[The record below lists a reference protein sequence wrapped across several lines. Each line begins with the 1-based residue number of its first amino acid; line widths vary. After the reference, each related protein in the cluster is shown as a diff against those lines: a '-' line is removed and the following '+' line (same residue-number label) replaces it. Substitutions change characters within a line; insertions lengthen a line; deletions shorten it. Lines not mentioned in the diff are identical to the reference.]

1 MLAMQQLVSRRNN
14 WCWEADVSVR
24 HTGAPVFEIEGDP
37 GSIRGR
43 IAVMRDRASDCE
55 SIAWSLQEISV
66 SGWSGRAADRF
77 HEHFKLQPEKWWCA
91 SATFGR
97 AADAWENYASA
108 LEQAQ
113 ARAAEAKISYE
124 AGVASVEAALAEQ
137 QWAAAH
143 PKQDMFGVPVFDMS
157 YHPERDTR
165 PGEAMKAQAVVDF
178 EAAVSDTDAAGE
190 TLAQTLYEQANRS
203 PDPSWAPVHFAKRT
217 VAGIFDGVW
226 GLLSLQY
233 GMALE
238 GMWDYGRY
246 MLGWIT
252 WDELQAKQKQN
263 KISPEDLFA
272 LRDAIMADPAGFAK
286 KMGLALINAEG
297 WKDDPGAA
305 LGELVPAAV
314 LAALTAG
321 GGNAARAAAVL
332 ESLPLIGEGMML
344 RDMGMGLG
352 TLALK
357 GAGRLGIGADGAV
370 GRLSSHLD
378 DYLRTHGMEDLA
390 DEWKE
395 KRLRVLP
402 RSADD
407 LMERIPLTDKQTG
420 GGEPPTEGLVD
431 GVKGGDLAKQREVV
445 LGVKPDGSSYTYDEW
460 KAENG
465 EFAVNKHGEKEWV
478 DHWPPNDGYEGEPI
492 VYSSV
497 AEYVEDFGKDVDRIG
512 HPDGSYLGAIEDGV
526 PASFEERSLRP
537 TSVNDY
543 YYQYEFTEVPLPEGW
558 TIKSGKAAA
567 WNQQPGGATQL
578 QVMKN
583 DGKPASVQE
592 LLTNGILKGKDKPV
606 GIHG

>member
-1 MLAMQQLVSRRNN
+1 VTHQ
-14 WCWEADVSVR
+14 
-24 HTGAPVFEIEGDP
+24 GAPTFEIKGDP
-37 GSIRGR
+37 AAIRGR
-43 IAVMRDRASDCE
+43 IAVMRDRASDFE
-55 SIAWSLQEISV
+55 RIAWSLQEISV
-66 SGWSGRAADRF
+66 SGWSGRAAERF

-97 AADAWENYASA
+97 AADAWEVYASA

-113 ARAAEAKISYE
+113 TRAAEAKVAYE
-124 AGVASVEAALAEQ
+124 EGIAAVEAALAERK
-137 QWAAAH
+137 WAAEH
-143 PKQDMFGVPVFDMS
+143 PQTDIFGLPVVDFS
-157 YHPERDTR
+157 YHPEWDTR
-165 PGEAMKAQAVVDF
+165 PGEAKKAQAVADF

-190 TLAQTLYEQANRS
+190 TLAQTLHEQANRS
-203 PDPSWAPVHFAKRT
+203 PDPSWAPVHFMKRA
-217 VAGIFDGVW
+217 VAGIFDAVW
-226 GLLSLQY
+226 GLLSMQY

-252 WDELQAKQKQN
+252 WDELKAKEATL
-263 KISPEDLFA
+263 PHEDMLA
-272 LRDAIMADPAGFAK
+272 LRDAILADPAGFAK
-286 KMGLALINAEG
+286 KMALVLLNVEG

-321 GGNAARAAAVL
+321 GGNAARATAVL
-332 ESLPLIGEGMML
+332 ESLPIIGEGMML

-352 TLALK
+352 AVALK
-357 GAGRLGIGADGAV
+357 GAGRLGIGADGVV

-390 DEWKE
+390 NEWTD

-407 LMERIPLTDKQTG
+407 LMERIPLLPKQAG
-420 GGEPPTEGLVD
+420 GTAPPTEGLVD
-431 GVKGGDLAKQREVV
+431 GVKGGDLANQRELV
-445 LGVKPDGSSYTYDEW
+445 LGVKPDGSSYTYEEW

-465 EFAVNKHGEKEWV
+465 HFEVNEEGEEEWV
-478 DHWPPNDGYEGEPI
+478 DHWPPNDGYDGEPK

-497 AEYVEDFGKDVDRIG
+497 AEYVNDFGTDVDRIG
-512 HPDGSYLGAIEDGV
+512 HPGGSYLGVIEDGV

-543 YYQYEFTEVPLPEGW
+543 YYQYEFTEDPLPEGW

-578 QVMKN
+578 QVMKSN
-583 DGKPASVQE
+583 GEPASVQD
-592 LLTNGILKGKDKPV
+592 LLANGILKGKDEPV

>member
-1 MLAMQQLVSRRNN
+1 M
-14 WCWEADVSVR
+14 SVR

-43 IAVMRDRASDCE
+43 VAVMRDRASDCE

-97 AADAWENYASA
+97 AADAWENYAST

-113 ARAAEAKISYE
+113 ARAAQAKISYE
-124 AGVASVEAALAEQ
+124 AGVASVDAALAEQ

-143 PKQDMFGVPVFDMS
+143 PKVDIFGMPVFDMS

-165 PGEAMKAQAVVDF
+165 PGEAMKTQAIADF

-190 TLAQTLYEQANRS
+190 ELAQMLYEQANRS

-217 VAGIFDGVW
+217 IAGIFDGVW
-226 GLLSLQY
+226 GLLSMQY

-252 WDELQAKQKQN
+252 WDELQAKHKQKT
-263 KISPEDLFA
+263 ISAEDLFA

-286 KMGLALINAEG
+286 KMWDAFINAEG

-321 GGNAARAAAVL
+321 GGNAARAAAAL

-357 GAGRLGIGADGAV
+357 GAGRLGLGADGVV
-370 GRLSSHLD
+370 GRLSSRLD
-378 DYLRTHGMEDLA
+378 DYLRSHGMEDLA
-390 DEWKE
+390 NEWKE

-407 LMERIPLTDKQTG
+407 LMERIPLTDKQAG

-478 DHWPPNDGYEGEPI
+478 DHWPPNDGYEGEPT

-512 HPDGSYLGAIEDGV
+512 HPSGSYLGSIEDGV

-543 YYQYEFTEVPLPEGW
+543 YYQYEFTEAPLPEGW

-567 WNQQPGGATQL
+567 WNQQPGGAAQL
-578 QVMKN
+578 QVMKS
-583 DGKPASVQE
+583 DGEPASVQE
-592 LLTNGILKGKDKPV
+592 LLANGILKGKDKPV

>member
-1 MLAMQQLVSRRNN
+1 M
-14 WCWEADVSVR
+14 SVT
-24 HTGAPVFEIEGDP
+24 HKGAPTFEIKGDP
-37 GSIRGR
+37 AAIRGR
-43 IAVMRDRASDCE
+43 IAVMRDRASDFE
-55 SIAWSLQEISV
+55 RIAWSLQEISV

-97 AADAWENYASA
+97 AADAWEVYAST

-143 PKQDMFGVPVFDMS
+143 PKQDMFGMPVFDMS

-165 PGEAMKAQAVVDF
+165 PGEAMKAQAIADF
-178 EAAVSDTDAAGE
+178 NAAVGDTDAAGE
-190 TLAQTLYEQANRS
+190 ALAQTLHEQASRS
-203 PDPSWAPVHFAKRT
+203 PDPSWAPVHFAKRA
-217 VAGIFDGVW
+217 VAGVFDGVW

-233 GMALE
+233 GMALQ

-252 WDELQAKQKQN
+252 WDELKAKHKQN
-263 KISPEDLFA
+263 TISAEDLFA

-286 KMGLALINAEG
+286 KMWDALINAEG

-321 GGNAARAAAVL
+321 GGNAARASAVL
-332 ESLPLIGEGMML
+332 ESLPIIGEGAML

-378 DYLRTHGMEDLA
+378 DYLRAHGMEDLA
-390 DEWKE
+390 NEWKE

-402 RSADD
+402 RSAED
-407 LMERIPLTDKQTG
+407 LASRVPLNSYQSDGK
-420 GGEPPTEGLVD
+420 PPPPEGLVD
-431 GVKGGDLAKQREVV
+431 DVMGSDMARRRELV
-445 LGVKPDGSSYTYDEW
+445 LGVNPDGSSRTYAEW
-460 KAENG
+460 EEAHSHIKVMPDG
-465 EFAVNKHGEKEWV
+465 TKERII
-478 DHWPPNDGYEGEPI
+478 DWPPNGGYDGEPTE
-492 VYSSV
+492 YSSV
-497 AEYVEDFGKDVDRIG
+497 EEYIRDFGGDVDRIG
-512 HPDGSYLGAIEDGV
+512 HPDGSYLGAIEDGH

-537 TSVNDY
+537 DSVNDH
-543 YYQYEFTEVPLPEGW
+543 YYQYEFTENPLPEGW
-558 TIKSGKAAA
+558 TIKSGKVAP
-567 WNQQPGGATQL
+567 WGQQPGGATQL
-578 QVMKN
+578 QIV
-583 DGKPASVQE
+583 DQ
-592 LLTNGILKGKDKPV
+592 NGEAVPVSRLIKDHILKGKERPV
-606 GIHG
+606 GVSR

>member
-1 MLAMQQLVSRRNN
+1 MQQLVSRRNN

-43 IAVMRDRASDCE
+43 VAVMRDRASDCE

-77 HEHFKLQPEKWWCA
+77 QEHFKLQPDKWWCA

-97 AADAWENYASA
+97 AADAWENYAST

-113 ARAAEAKISYE
+113 ARAAQAKISYE
-124 AGVASVEAALAEQ
+124 AGVASVDAALAEQ

-143 PKQDMFGVPVFDMS
+143 PKQDMFGMPVFDMS

-165 PGEAMKAQAVVDF
+165 PGEAMKAQAITDF
-178 EAAVSDTDAAGE
+178 EAAVSDTDVAGE
-190 TLAQTLYEQANRS
+190 ELAQILNEQANRS

-252 WDELQAKQKQN
+252 WDELQAMHKQKT
-263 KISPEDLFA
+263 ISLEDLFA

-286 KMGLALINAEG
+286 KMWDALINAEG

-332 ESLPLIGEGMML
+332 ESLPVIGEGMML

-357 GAGRLGIGADGAV
+357 GAGRLGLGADGVV
-370 GRLSSHLD
+370 GRLSSRLD
-378 DYLRTHGMEDLA
+378 DYLRSHGMEDLA
-390 DEWKE
+390 NEWKE

-407 LMERIPLTDKQTG
+407 LMERIPLTDKQAG

-478 DHWPPNDGYEGEPI
+478 DHWPPNDGYEGEPT

-512 HPDGSYLGAIEDGV
+512 HPSGSYLGSIEDGV

-543 YYQYEFTEVPLPEGW
+543 YYQYEFTEAPLPEGW

-567 WNQQPGGATQL
+567 WNQQPGGAAQL
-578 QVMKN
+578 QVMKS
-583 DGKPASVQE
+583 DGEPASVQE
-592 LLTNGILKGKDKPV
+592 LLANGILKGKDKPV

>member
-1 MLAMQQLVSRRNN
+1 M
-14 WCWEADVSVR
+14 SVR
-24 HTGAPVFEIEGDP
+24 HTGAPVFDIEGDP

-43 IAVMRDRASDCE
+43 VAVMRDRASDCE

-77 HEHFKLQPEKWWCA
+77 HEHFKLQPDKWWCA

-97 AADAWENYASA
+97 AADAWEVYASA

-137 QWAAAH
+137 QWASAH
-143 PKQDMFGVPVFDMS
+143 PKVGIFGMPVYDLS

-165 PGEAMKAQAVVDF
+165 PGEAIKTQAIADF
-178 EAAVSDTDAAGE
+178 EAAVSDADAAGE
-190 TLAQTLYEQANRS
+190 ELANTLYEQANRS

-217 VAGIFDGVW
+217 IAGIFDGVW
-226 GLLSLQY
+226 SLLSMQY

-252 WDELQAKQKQN
+252 WDELQAKHKQKT
-263 KISPEDLFA
+263 ISLEDLFA

-286 KMGLALINAEG
+286 KMWDALINVDG

-332 ESLPLIGEGMML
+332 ESLPVIGEGMML
-344 RDMGMGLG
+344 RDMGVNLG

-357 GAGRLGIGADGAV
+357 GAAYMEFGAGGV
-370 GRLSSHLD
+370 TGRLSSHLD

-390 DEWKE
+390 DYWKA
-395 KRLRVLP
+395 KRAFHLRSVP
-402 RSADD
+402 DSAED
-407 LMERIPLTDKQTG
+407 LASRVPLTNYQTG
-420 GGEPPTEGLVD
+420 GEAPPTEGLVD
-431 GVKGGDLAKQREVV
+431 GYKGANLAKQRELI
-445 LGVKPDGSSYTYDEW
+445 LGERPDGTSYTY
-460 KAENG
+460 
-465 EFAVNKHGEKEWV
+465 KEWQAQHGHEVLNNQTWLSKWVV
-478 DHWPPNDGYEGEPI
+478 DWPPNDGYAGEPTI
-492 VYSSV
+492 YSSV
-497 AEYVEDFGKDVDRIG
+497 EDYVRDFGGDVDRIG
-512 HPDGSYLGAIEDGV
+512 HPAGSYLGAIEDGT
-526 PASFEERSLRP
+526 PASFEERSLQP

-543 YYQYEFTEVPLPEGW
+543 YYQYEFTGEQLPEGW
-558 TIKSGKAAA
+558 TIKSGKVAG
-567 WNQQPGGATQL
+567 WGQQPGGATQL
-578 QVMKN
+578 QVLGE
-583 DGKPASVQE
+583 DGKPVSVNRLLQE
-592 LLTNGILKGKDKPV
+592 RILKGKKVSV
-606 GIHG
+606 GLPLI

>member
-1 MLAMQQLVSRRNN
+1 M
-14 WCWEADVSVR
+14 SVR

-43 IAVMRDRASDCE
+43 VAVMRDRASDCE

-97 AADAWENYASA
+97 AADAWENYAST

-113 ARAAEAKISYE
+113 ARAAQAKISYE
-124 AGVASVEAALAEQ
+124 AGVASVDAALAEQ

-143 PKQDMFGVPVFDMS
+143 PKVDIFGMPVFDMS

-165 PGEAMKAQAVVDF
+165 PGEAMKTQAIADF

-190 TLAQTLYEQANRS
+190 ELAQMLYEQANRS

-217 VAGIFDGVW
+217 IAGIFDGVW

-252 WDELQAKQKQN
+252 WDELQAKHKQKT
-263 KISPEDLFA
+263 ISAEDLFA

-286 KMGLALINAEG
+286 KMWDALINAEG

-321 GGNAARAAAVL
+321 GGNAARAAAAL

-357 GAGRLGIGADGAV
+357 GAGRLGLGADGVV
-370 GRLSSHLD
+370 GRLSSRLD
-378 DYLRTHGMEDLA
+378 DYLRSHGMEDLA
-390 DEWKE
+390 NEWKE

-407 LMERIPLTDKQTG
+407 LMERIPLTDKQAG

-478 DHWPPNDGYEGEPI
+478 DHWPPNDGYEGEPT

-512 HPDGSYLGAIEDGV
+512 HPSGSYLGSIEDGV

-543 YYQYEFTEVPLPEGW
+543 YYQYEFTEAPLPEGW

-567 WNQQPGGATQL
+567 WNQQPGGAAQL
-578 QVMKN
+578 QVMKS
-583 DGKPASVQE
+583 DGEPASVQE
-592 LLTNGILKGKDKPV
+592 LLANGILKGKDKPV

>member
-1 MLAMQQLVSRRNN
+1 M
-14 WCWEADVSVR
+14 SVR

-97 AADAWENYASA
+97 AADAWENYAST

-137 QWAAAH
+137 QWASAH
-143 PKQDMFGVPVFDMS
+143 PKVGIFGMPVYDLS

-165 PGEAMKAQAVVDF
+165 PGEAMKAQAVADF

-190 TLAQTLYEQANRS
+190 ELANTLYEQANRS

-217 VAGIFDGVW
+217 IAGIFDGVW
-226 GLLSLQY
+226 SLLSMQY

-286 KMGLALINAEG
+286 KMWDALINAEG
-297 WKDDPGAA
+297 WEDDPGAA

-332 ESLPLIGEGMML
+332 ESLPVIGEGMML

-352 TLALK
+352 ALALK
-357 GAGRLGIGADGAV
+357 SAGRLGIGADGAV

-390 DEWKE
+390 NEWKE

-407 LMERIPLTDKQTG
+407 LMERIPLTDKQAG

-478 DHWPPNDGYEGEPI
+478 DHWPPNDGYEGEPT

-512 HPDGSYLGAIEDGV
+512 HPSGSYLGAIEDGV

-543 YYQYEFTEVPLPEGW
+543 YYQYEFTEAPLPEGW

-567 WNQQPGGATQL
+567 WNQQPGGAAQL
-578 QVMKN
+578 QVMKS
-583 DGKPASVQE
+583 DGEPASVQE
-592 LLTNGILKGKDKPV
+592 LLANGILKGKEKPV

>member
-1 MLAMQQLVSRRNN
+1 M
-14 WCWEADVSVR
+14 SVR

-43 IAVMRDRASDCE
+43 VAVMRDRASDCE

-91 SATFGR
+91 STTFGR
-97 AADAWENYASA
+97 AADAWENYAST

-113 ARAAEAKISYE
+113 ARAAQAKISYE
-124 AGVASVEAALAEQ
+124 AGVASVDAALAEQ

-143 PKQDMFGVPVFDMS
+143 PKVDIFGMPVFDMS

-165 PGEAMKAQAVVDF
+165 PGEAMKTQAIADF

-190 TLAQTLYEQANRS
+190 ELAQMLYEQANRS

-217 VAGIFDGVW
+217 IAGIFDGVW
-226 GLLSLQY
+226 GLLSMQY

-252 WDELQAKQKQN
+252 WDELQAKHKQKT
-263 KISPEDLFA
+263 ISAEDLFA

-286 KMGLALINAEG
+286 KMWDALINAEG

-321 GGNAARAAAVL
+321 GGNAARAAAAL

-357 GAGRLGIGADGAV
+357 GAGRLGLVADGVV
-370 GRLSSHLD
+370 GRLSSRLD
-378 DYLRTHGMEDLA
+378 DYLRSHGMEDLA
-390 DEWKE
+390 NEWKE

-407 LMERIPLTDKQTG
+407 LMERIPLTDKQAG

-478 DHWPPNDGYEGEPI
+478 DHWPPNDGYEGEPT

-512 HPDGSYLGAIEDGV
+512 HPSGSYLGSIEDGV

-543 YYQYEFTEVPLPEGW
+543 YYQYEFTEAPLPEGW

-567 WNQQPGGATQL
+567 WNQQPGGAAQL
-578 QVMKN
+578 QVMKS
-583 DGKPASVQE
+583 DGEPASVQE
-592 LLTNGILKGKDKPV
+592 LLANGILKGKDKPV

>member
-1 MLAMQQLVSRRNN
+1 M
-14 WCWEADVSVR
+14 SVR

-43 IAVMRDRASDCE
+43 VAVMRDRASDCE

-77 HEHFKLQPEKWWCA
+77 HEHFKLQPDKWWCA

-137 QWAAAH
+137 QWASAH
-143 PKQDMFGVPVFDMS
+143 PKVGIFGMPVYDLS

-165 PGEAMKAQAVVDF
+165 PGEAMKAQAVADF

-226 GLLSLQY
+226 SLLSMQY
-233 GMALE
+233 GLALE
-238 GMWDYGRY
+238 GMRDYGRY

-272 LRDAIMADPAGFAK
+272 LRDAIMADPVGFAK
-286 KMGLALINAEG
+286 KMGLALINVDG

-305 LGELVPAAV
+305 LGELVPTAV

-332 ESLPLIGEGMML
+332 ESLPVIGEGTML

-352 TLALK
+352 ALALK
-357 GAGRLGIGADGAV
+357 SAGRLGIGADGAV

-390 DEWKE
+390 NEWEE

-407 LMERIPLTDKQTG
+407 LMERIPLTDKQVG

-445 LGVKPDGSSYTYDEW
+445 LGVKPDGSSYTYEEW
-460 KAENG
+460 NAENG
-465 EFAVNKHGEKEWV
+465 HFKVNEEGEKEWV
-478 DHWPPNDGYEGEPI
+478 DHWPPNDGYDGEPK

-512 HPDGSYLGAIEDGV
+512 HPGGSYLGAIEDGV

-543 YYQYEFTEVPLPEGW
+543 YYQYEFTEAPLPEGW

-592 LLTNGILKGKDKPV
+592 LLANGILKGKDKPV

>member
-1 MLAMQQLVSRRNN
+1 MQQLLSPQSLWSRGFS
-14 WCWEADVSVR
+14 VSVT
-24 HTGAPVFEIEGDP
+24 HKGAPTFEIKGDP
-37 GSIRGR
+37 VAIRGR
-43 IAVMRDRASDCE
+43 IAVMRDRASDFE
-55 SIAWSLQEISV
+55 RIAWSLQEISV
-66 SGWSGRAADRF
+66 SGWSGRAAERF
-77 HEHFKLQPEKWWCA
+77 HEHFKLQPENWWCA

-97 AADAWENYASA
+97 AADAWEAYASA

-113 ARAAEAKISYE
+113 TRAAAAKVAYE
-124 AGVASVEAALAEQ
+124 EGVAAVEAALAEQ
-137 QWAAAH
+137 KWAAEH
-143 PKQDMFGVPVFDMS
+143 PQTGMFGLPEVDLS

-165 PGEAMKAQAVVDF
+165 PGEAMKAQAVADF

-226 GLLSLQY
+226 GLLSMQY
-233 GMALE
+233 GLALE
-238 GMWDYGRY
+238 GMRDYGRY
-246 MLGWIT
+246 MFGWIT

-263 KISPEDLFA
+263 KISLEDLFA
-272 LRDAIMADPAGFAK
+272 LRDAIVADPAGFAK
-286 KMGLALINAEG
+286 KMWDALINVDG

-332 ESLPLIGEGMML
+332 ESLPIIGEGTML

-390 DEWKE
+390 NEWKE

-407 LMERIPLTDKQTG
+407 LMERIPLTSRQAG

-445 LGVKPDGSSYTYDEW
+445 LGVKPDGSSYTYEEW
-460 KAENG
+460 NAENG
-465 EFAVNKHGEKEWV
+465 HFEVNENGEKEWV
-478 DHWPPNDGYEGEPI
+478 YHWPPNEGYDGEPK

-497 AEYVEDFGKDVDRIG
+497 AEYVEDYGKDVDRIG
-512 HPDGSYLGAIEDGV
+512 HPGGSYLGAIKDGV
-526 PASFEERSLRP
+526 PASFEERSLLP

-543 YYQYEFTEVPLPEGW
+543 YYQYEFTEAPMPDGW

-578 QVMKN
+578 QVIKDN
-583 DGKPASVQE
+583 GKAASITE
-592 LLTNGILKGKDKPV
+592 LLEKGILKGKESPV
-606 GIHG
+606 GLS

>member
-1 MLAMQQLVSRRNN
+1 M
-14 WCWEADVSVR
+14 SVT
-24 HTGAPVFEIEGDP
+24 HKGAPTFEIKGDP
-37 GSIRGR
+37 AAIRGR
-43 IAVMRDRASDCE
+43 IAVMRDRASDFE
-55 SIAWSLQEISV
+55 RIAWSLQEISV
-66 SGWSGRAADRF
+66 SGWSGRAAERF

-97 AADAWENYASA
+97 AADAWEAYASA

-113 ARAAEAKISYE
+113 TRASEAKVAYE
-124 AGVASVEAALAEQ
+124 EGIAAVEAALAEQ
-137 QWAAAH
+137 KWAAEH
-143 PKQDMFGVPVFDMS
+143 PKIGIFGMPEVDLS

-165 PGEAMKAQAVVDF
+165 PGEAQQAQAVADF

-203 PDPSWAPVHFAKRT
+203 PDPSWAPVHFMKRLG
-217 VAGIFDGVW
+217 AGIFDGVW

-238 GMWDYGRY
+238 AIWDYGRY
-246 MLGWIT
+246 MFGWIT
-252 WDELQAKQKQN
+252 WDELQAKQNQN
-263 KISPEDLFA
+263 MISFEDLLV
-272 LRDAIMADPAGFAK
+272 LRDAIIADPTGFAK
-286 KMGLALINAEG
+286 KMWDALINAEG

-321 GGNAARAAAVL
+321 GGNAARAVAVL
-332 ESLPLIGEGMML
+332 ESLPIIGEGMML

-357 GAGRLGIGADGAV
+357 GAGRLGLGVDGVA

-407 LMERIPLTDKQTG
+407 LMERIPLNQWQQESG
-420 GGEPPTEGLVD
+420 SPPTEGLVD
-431 GVKGGDLAKQREVV
+431 GMKGGDLAQQRELV
-445 LGVKPDGSSYTYDEW
+445 LGVKPDGTSYTYEEW
-460 KAENG
+460 RAE
-465 EFAVNKHGEKEWV
+465 HGHIEIDPKTGKEDWV
-478 DHWPPNDGYEGEPI
+478 IDWPPNDGYAGEPT

-497 AEYVEDFGKDVDRIG
+497 EDYIRDFGGDVDRIG
-512 HPDGSYLGAIEDGV
+512 HPGGNYLGAIEDGR

-537 TSVNDY
+537 DSVNDH
-543 YYQYEFTEVPLPEGW
+543 YYQYEFTGQQLPEGW
-558 TIKSGKAAA
+558 TIKSGKAAP
-567 WNQQPGGATQL
+567 WGQQPGGATQL
-578 QVMKN
+578 QVIKD
-583 DGKPASVQE
+583 DGSAAKVE
-592 LLTNGILKGKDKPV
+592 DLLKAGILKGKENPV
-606 GIHG
+606 GLHG

>member
-1 MLAMQQLVSRRNN
+1 M
-14 WCWEADVSVR
+14 SVR

-43 IAVMRDRASDCE
+43 VAVMRDRASDCE

-97 AADAWENYASA
+97 AADAWENYAST

-113 ARAAEAKISYE
+113 ARAAQAKISYE
-124 AGVASVEAALAEQ
+124 AGVASVDAALAEQ

-143 PKQDMFGVPVFDMS
+143 PKVDIFGMPVFDMS

-165 PGEAMKAQAVVDF
+165 PGEAMKTQAIADF

-190 TLAQTLYEQANRS
+190 ELAQMLYEQANRS

-217 VAGIFDGVW
+217 IAGIFDGVW
-226 GLLSLQY
+226 GLLSMQY

-252 WDELQAKQKQN
+252 WDELQAKHKQKT
-263 KISPEDLFA
+263 ISAEDLFA

-286 KMGLALINAEG
+286 KMWDALINAEG

-314 LAALTAG
+314 LAALTVG
-321 GGNAARAAAVL
+321 GGNAARAAAAL

-357 GAGRLGIGADGAV
+357 GAGRLGLGADGVV
-370 GRLSSHLD
+370 GRLSSRLD
-378 DYLRTHGMEDLA
+378 DYLRSHGMEDLA
-390 DEWKE
+390 NEWKE

-407 LMERIPLTDKQTG
+407 LMERIPLTDKQAG

-478 DHWPPNDGYEGEPI
+478 DHWPPNDGYEGEPT

-512 HPDGSYLGAIEDGV
+512 HPSGSYLGSIEDGV

-543 YYQYEFTEVPLPEGW
+543 YYQYEFTEAPLPEGW

-567 WNQQPGGATQL
+567 WNQQPGGAAQL
-578 QVMKN
+578 QVMKS
-583 DGKPASVQE
+583 DGEPASVQE
-592 LLTNGILKGKDKPV
+592 LLAKGNLKGKAKPV

>member
-1 MLAMQQLVSRRNN
+1 M
-14 WCWEADVSVR
+14 SVT
-24 HTGAPVFEIEGDP
+24 HKGAPTFEIKGDP
-37 GSIRGR
+37 AAIRGR
-43 IAVMRDRASDCE
+43 IAVMRDRASDFE
-55 SIAWSLQEISV
+55 RIAWSLQEISV

-97 AADAWENYASA
+97 AADAWEVYAST

-143 PKQDMFGVPVFDMS
+143 PKQDMFGMPVFDMS

-165 PGEAMKAQAVVDF
+165 PGEAMKAQAIADF
-178 EAAVSDTDAAGE
+178 NAAVGDTDAAGE
-190 TLAQTLYEQANRS
+190 ALAQTLHEQASRS
-203 PDPSWAPVHFAKRT
+203 PDPSWAPVHFAKRA
-217 VAGIFDGVW
+217 VAGVFDGVW

-252 WDELQAKQKQN
+252 WDELKAKHKQN
-263 KISPEDLFA
+263 TISAEDLFA
-272 LRDAIMADPAGFAK
+272 LRDAIIADPAGFAK
-286 KMGLALINAEG
+286 KMWDALINAEG

-321 GGNAARAAAVL
+321 GGTAARASAVL
-332 ESLPLIGEGMML
+332 ESLPIIGEGAML

-390 DEWKE
+390 DHWKA
-395 KRLRVLP
+395 KRAFHLRSLP
-402 RSADD
+402 DSAED
-407 LMERIPLTDKQTG
+407 LASRVPLNTHQSDGKP
-420 GGEPPTEGLVD
+420 PPTEGLVD
-431 GVKGGDLAKQREVV
+431 DVMGADMVRRRELV
-445 LGVKPDGSSYTYDEW
+445 LGVKPDGTSYTYEEW
-460 KAENG
+460 RAE
-465 EFAVNKHGEKEWV
+465 HGHIEISPRTGKEEWV
-478 DHWPPNDGYEGEPI
+478 IDWPPNDGYAGEPT

-497 AEYVEDFGKDVDRIG
+497 EEYIRDFGGDVDRIG
-512 HPDGSYLGAIEDGV
+512 HPAGNYLGAIEDGR

-537 TSVNDY
+537 DSVNA
-543 YYQYEFTEVPLPEGW
+543 TTTSTSSRGSSCPRGGPSSRGRLL
-558 TIKSGKAAA
+558 
-567 WNQQPGGATQL
+567 PGGSNRVGQRSC
-578 QVMKN
+578 K
-583 DGKPASVQE
+583 
-592 LLTNGILKGKDKPV
+592 LLIKMVRLSRYLDS
-606 GIHG
+606 

>member
-1 MLAMQQLVSRRNN
+1 M
-14 WCWEADVSVR
+14 SVT
-24 HTGAPVFEIEGDP
+24 HKGAPTFEIKGDP
-37 GSIRGR
+37 AAIRGR
-43 IAVMRDRASDCE
+43 IAVMRDRASDFE
-55 SIAWSLQEISV
+55 RIAWSLQEISV

-97 AADAWENYASA
+97 AADAWEVYASA

-113 ARAAEAKISYE
+113 TRAAEAKVAYE
-124 AGVASVEAALAEQ
+124 EGIAAVEAALAEQ
-137 QWAAAH
+137 KWAAEH
-143 PKQDMFGVPVFDMS
+143 PRIGIFGLPEVDLS

-165 PGEAMKAQAVVDF
+165 PGEAKQAQAVADF

-203 PDPSWAPVHFAKRT
+203 PDPSWAPVHFAKRA
-217 VAGIFDGVW
+217 VAGVFDGVW
-226 GLLSLQY
+226 GLLSMQY
-233 GMALE
+233 GIALE

-252 WDELQAKQKQN
+252 WDELQAKQK

-272 LRDAIMADPAGFAK
+272 LRDAIIADPAGFAK
-286 KMGLALINAEG
+286 KMWEALINVEG

-332 ESLPLIGEGMML
+332 ESLPIIGEGAML

-390 DEWKE
+390 DHWKA
-395 KRLRVLP
+395 KRAFHLRSLP
-402 RSADD
+402 DSAED
-407 LMERIPLTDKQTG
+407 LASRVPLNPHQSNGKP
-420 GGEPPTEGLVD
+420 PPTEGLVD
-431 GVKGGDLAKQREVV
+431 DVMGSDMARRRELV
-445 LGVKPDGSSYTYDEW
+445 LGVKPDGTSYTYEEW
-460 KAENG
+460 RAE
-465 EFAVNKHGEKEWV
+465 HGHIAISPRTGKEEWV
-478 DHWPPNDGYEGEPI
+478 IDWPPNDGYAGEPT

-497 AEYVEDFGKDVDRIG
+497 EEYIRDFGGDVDRIG
-512 HPDGSYLGAIEDGV
+512 HPDGNFLGVIEDGH

-537 TSVNDY
+537 DSVNDH
-543 YYQYEFTEVPLPEGW
+543 YYQYEFTEDPLPEGW
-558 TIKSGKAAA
+558 TIKSGKAAP
-567 WNQQPGGATQL
+567 WGQQPGGATQL
-578 QVMKN
+578 QVIKD
-583 DGKPASVQE
+583 DGKAASITD
-592 LLTNGILKGKDKPV
+592 LLEKGILKGKESPV
-606 GIHG
+606 GLHG

>member
-1 MLAMQQLVSRRNN
+1 M
-14 WCWEADVSVR
+14 SVT
-24 HTGAPVFEIEGDP
+24 HQGAPTFEIKGDP
-37 GSIRGR
+37 AAIRGR
-43 IAVMRDRASDCE
+43 IAVMRDRASDFE
-55 SIAWSLQEISV
+55 RIAWSLQEISV
-66 SGWSGRAADRF
+66 SGWSGRAAERF

-97 AADAWENYASA
+97 AADAWEVYASA

-113 ARAAEAKISYE
+113 TRAAEAKVAYE
-124 AGVASVEAALAEQ
+124 EGIAAVEAALAERK
-137 QWAAAH
+137 WAAEH
-143 PKQDMFGVPVFDMS
+143 PQTDIFGLPVVDFS
-157 YHPERDTR
+157 YHPEWDTR
-165 PGEAMKAQAVVDF
+165 PGEAKKAQAVADF

-190 TLAQTLYEQANRS
+190 TLAQTLHEQANRS
-203 PDPSWAPVHFAKRT
+203 PDPSWAPVHFMKRA
-217 VAGIFDGVW
+217 VAGIFDAVW
-226 GLLSLQY
+226 GLLSMQY

-252 WDELQAKQKQN
+252 WDELKAKEATL
-263 KISPEDLFA
+263 PHEDMLA
-272 LRDAIMADPAGFAK
+272 LRDAILADPAGFAK
-286 KMGLALINAEG
+286 KMALVLLNVEG

-321 GGNAARAAAVL
+321 GGNAARATAVL
-332 ESLPLIGEGMML
+332 ESLPIIGEGMML

-352 TLALK
+352 AVALK
-357 GAGRLGIGADGAV
+357 GAGRLGIGADGVV

-390 DEWKE
+390 NEWTD

-407 LMERIPLTDKQTG
+407 LMERIPLLPKQAG
-420 GGEPPTEGLVD
+420 GTAPPTEGLVD
-431 GVKGGDLAKQREVV
+431 GVKGGDLANQRELV
-445 LGVKPDGSSYTYDEW
+445 LGVKPDGSSYTYEEW

-465 EFAVNKHGEKEWV
+465 HFEVNEEGEEEWV
-478 DHWPPNDGYEGEPI
+478 DHWPPNDGYDGEPK

-497 AEYVEDFGKDVDRIG
+497 AEYVNDFGTDVDRIG
-512 HPDGSYLGAIEDGV
+512 HPGGSYLGVIEDGV

-543 YYQYEFTEVPLPEGW
+543 YYQYEFTEDPLPEGW

-578 QVMKN
+578 QVMKSN
-583 DGKPASVQE
+583 GEPASVQD
-592 LLTNGILKGKDKPV
+592 LLANGILKGKDEPV

>member
-1 MLAMQQLVSRRNN
+1 M
-14 WCWEADVSVR
+14 SVR
-24 HTGAPVFEIEGDP
+24 HTGAPVFDIEGDP

-43 IAVMRDRASDCE
+43 VAVMRDRASDCE

-77 HEHFKLQPEKWWCA
+77 HEHIKLQPDKWWCA

-97 AADAWENYASA
+97 AADAWEVYASA

-124 AGVASVEAALAEQ
+124 AGVASVDAALAEQ

-143 PKQDMFGVPVFDMS
+143 PKQDMFGMPVFDMS

-165 PGEAMKAQAVVDF
+165 PGEAMKTQAIADF

-190 TLAQTLYEQANRS
+190 ELAQILYEQANRS
-203 PDPSWAPVHFAKRT
+203 PDPSWAPVHFAKRA
-217 VAGIFDGVW
+217 VAGVFDGVW

-252 WDELQAKQKQN
+252 WDELQAKHKQN
-263 KISPEDLFA
+263 TISAEDLCA

-332 ESLPLIGEGMML
+332 ESLPVIGEGMML

-352 TLALK
+352 ALALK
-357 GAGRLGIGADGAV
+357 GAGRLGLGADGVV
-370 GRLSSHLD
+370 GRLSSRLD
-378 DYLRTHGMEDLA
+378 DYLRSHGMEDLA
-390 DEWKE
+390 NEWKE

-407 LMERIPLTDKQTG
+407 LMERIPLTDKQVG

-445 LGVKPDGSSYTYDEW
+445 LGVKPDGSSYTYEEW
-460 KAENG
+460 NAENG
-465 EFAVNKHGEKEWV
+465 HFKVNEEGEKEWV
-478 DHWPPNDGYEGEPI
+478 DHWPPNDGYDGEPK

-512 HPDGSYLGAIEDGV
+512 HPGGSYLGAIEDGV

-543 YYQYEFTEVPLPEGW
+543 YYQYEFTEAPLPEGW

-592 LLTNGILKGKDKPV
+592 LLANGILKGKDKPV